1 MQWTAGC
8 CVLVKS
14 SVTGPPR
21 VIRNVRRH
29 SRITM
34 SNGHDTVR
42 KKVEAIFTELAGERT
57 ARLGEPGAQATRDTL
72 ASALSADYA
81 PDTARDIAFHLV
93 DWHTD
98 AAFMMAV
105 HLFPERFTP
114 EELVAGADM
123 LLIHAPNHLAA
134 AAKLAGHPIQ
144 DVFEIGVLD
153 DTDNDA

>member
-1 MQWTAGC
+1 M
-8 CVLVKS
+8 
-14 SVTGPPR
+14 
-21 VIRNVRRH
+21 
-29 SRITM
+29 SRA
-34 SNGHDTVR
+34 HDTVR
-42 KKVEAIFTELAGERT
+42 KKVEAIVAEMADERT
-57 ARLGEPGAQATRDTL
+57 ARLGEPCVQATRDTL

-93 DWHTD
+93 DWHAD
-98 AAFMMAV
+98 AAFIMAV

-114 EELVAGADM
+114 EELAAGADM

-153 DTDNDA
+153 DTDHDA

>member
-1 MQWTAGC
+1 M
-8 CVLVKS
+8 S
-14 SVTGPPR
+14 SA
-21 VIRNVRRH
+21 
-29 SRITM
+29 
-34 SNGHDTVR
+34 HDTVQ
-42 KKVEAIFTELAGERT
+42 KKVEAIFRELAGERT
-57 ARLGEPGAQATRDTL
+57 ARLGEPGAEATRETL

-93 DWHTD
+93 DWHSD

-144 DVFEIGVLD
+144 DVFEVGVLD
-153 DTDNDA
+153 DTDHDAS

>member
-1 MQWTAGC
+1 
-8 CVLVKS
+8 
-14 SVTGPPR
+14 
-21 VIRNVRRH
+21 
-29 SRITM
+29 M
-34 SNGHDTVR
+34 SNAHDTVG
-42 KKVEAIFTELAGERT
+42 KKVEAIFAELAGERT

-114 EELVAGADM
+114 EELVTGADM

-153 DTDNDA
+153 DTDHDA